1 MLTIALTYRVRMRRL
16 AAFVLLLTLTACG
29 SASTGTPDASDTPDA
44 PAEPQTSTAIDG
56 QSIEDEVTKQ
66 LKDQDFP
73 AEVECPSSME
83 PEQGAT
89 SDCIAT
95 FEDDTKGRIEIRWQ
109 NDQGEYVW
117 EVV

>member
-1 MLTIALTYRVRMRRL
+1 MRCL
-16 AAFVLLLTLTACG
+16 ASLALLLTLTACG
-29 SASTGTPDASDTPDA
+29 SANTGASDVSDT
-44 PAEPQTSTAIDG
+44 PAEPQTSTAVDG

-83 PEQGAT
+83 PQQGAT